1 LPLGSVYPAYVKRK
15 AALHTMVKD
24 VVIYILLF
32 IFFSRACFR
41 RGHWVLGLVGFIF
54 PLLWIIGTILPS
66 RYPIVRV
73 RR

>member
-1 LPLGSVYPAYVKRK
+1 MSVRSVHPAYVKRK
-15 AALHTMVKD
+15 AALHTMVKI
-24 VVIYILLF
+24 VIVYILLF

-41 RGHWVLGLVGFIF
+41 RGHWVLGLVGFIY

-66 RYPIVRV
+66 KYPIVRV